1 MNKKRR
7 FIWLLKTIWN
17 VFFWKDIFCDLF
29 ATFLRFAC
37 NNTIEDDVYEL
48 IIPNKEVYQIYKN
61 SFMDYF
67 KDYTNERKENF
78 VKVLID
84 EKEDE
89 ENQILSDILM
99 KSISYYD
106 NNEAF
111 YHGLLLGLLS
121 HSITDSNK
129 EIWEGRADIIIYPL
143 TFNGKVIIIE
153 CKHSIKDDNIVLDSQ
168 KAVQQIIDRKY
179 LEGALA
185 IGYKEAIG
193 YGIAFYKKKCKITI
207 VNKGKINNI
216 SKECLDD

>member
-1 MNKKRR
+1 M
-7 FIWLLKTIWN
+7 
-17 VFFWKDIFCDLF
+17 
-29 ATFLRFAC
+29 RFAC
-37 NNTIEDDVYEL
+37 NTTIEDDVYEL

-129 EIWEGRADIIIYPL
+129 EI
-143 TFNGKVIIIE
+143 
-153 CKHSIKDDNIVLDSQ
+153 
-168 KAVQQIIDRKY
+168 
-179 LEGALA
+179 
-185 IGYKEAIG
+185 
-193 YGIAFYKKKCKITI
+193 
-207 VNKGKINNI
+207 
-216 SKECLDD
+216 